1 MSSGFLEKILSK
13 ELQQWADFQSYRLS
27 IEEIESDK
35 NNANSQLLYLK
46 NQISKAMEMLAYY
59 NQECEQRRSELMVLQ
74 SQRKQLVGW

>member
-1 MSSGFLEKILSK
+1 
-13 ELQQWADFQSYRLS
+13 LQQSADFQSYRLS

-59 NQECEQRRSELMVLQ
+59 N
-74 SQRKQLVGW
+74 K